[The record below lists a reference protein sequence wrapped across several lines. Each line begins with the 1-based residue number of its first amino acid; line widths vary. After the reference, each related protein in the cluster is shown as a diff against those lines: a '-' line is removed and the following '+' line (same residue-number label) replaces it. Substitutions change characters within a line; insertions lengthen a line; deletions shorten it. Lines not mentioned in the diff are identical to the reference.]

1 MRALGQILEEVE
13 SGLARVSVVGC
24 LAFQAFDIIDIIN
37 NH

>member
-1 MRALGQILEEVE
+1 MGALGQILKEVE
-13 SGLARVSVVGC
+13 PGLVRLNAVGC